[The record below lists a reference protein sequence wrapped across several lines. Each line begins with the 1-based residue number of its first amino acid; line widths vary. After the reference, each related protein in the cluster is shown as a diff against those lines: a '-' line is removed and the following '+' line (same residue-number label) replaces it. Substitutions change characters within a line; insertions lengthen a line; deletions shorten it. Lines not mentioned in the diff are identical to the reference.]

1 MEKRI
6 KLLFI
11 FPTPQVWGGEGVWL
25 NLLRRINRKKFS
37 ISVLTFGTGK
47 LLKRL
52 EDINVKYYS
61 LEKARL
67 RNVFGSVKNLFRMI
81 KFLKKEKF
89 DIVNSLGVH
98 LLSTLSTSVLNIR
111 YILHI
116 HTIHSLPLID
126 RWCLRRARHVVTVSN
141 FSKQLLIGYGV
152 IKEEYIHVIYN
163 GIDIEEFE
171 KKVKGVNLR
180 KELRLHK
187 DTQIVC
193 YIGRI
198 VKAKNLK
205 MLVQTIP
212 KIEQDYQGRVK
223 FLFVGD
229 SPKINIREPD
239 YKDNLL
245 KLAEELGVENDIIFT
260 GRREDV
266 VNILKQINI
275 FAIPSLLEVCSMAI
289 LEAMTM
295 AKPVLAIRAG
305 GNPELVSEE
314 TGILVNPNDLN
325 GFAKGIIKLLK
336 DKEKAFMIGRA
347 GKRRVKEYF
356 SIEKNVK
363 MTEEL
368 YEEILS
374 RNIL

>member
-11 FPTPQVWGGEGVWL
+11 FPTPQVWGGEEVWL

-37 ISVLTFGTGK
+37 ISILTFGTGR

-89 DIVNSLGVH
+89 NIVNSLGVH
-98 LLSTLSTSVLNIR
+98 LLTTLSTSIVPIR
-111 YILHI
+111 YILHF
-116 HTIHSLPLID
+116 HTMHPLPLID
-126 RWCLRRARHVVTVSN
+126 RWCIRKAKHIITVSN
-141 FSKQLLIGYGV
+141 FTKELLISYGTKPNC
-152 IKEEYIHVIYN
+152 IKMIYN
-163 GIDIEEFE
+163 GIDIEGFE
-171 KKVKGVNLR
+171 KKIKGVDLR
-180 KELRLHK
+180 KELRLQEE
-187 DTQIVC
+187 TQIIC

-198 VKAKNLK
+198 IKSKNLET
-205 MLVQTIP
+205 LVQIIP
-212 KIEQDYQGRVK
+212 KIKKDYQGKAK

-229 SPKINIREPD
+229 TPKINPREAD
-239 YKDNLL
+239 YKDVLL
-245 KLAEELGVENDIIFT
+245 KLAEELRVKDDVIFT
-260 GRREDV
+260 GRREDITS
-266 VNILKQINI
+266 ILKQIDI
-275 FAIPSLLEVCSMAI
+275 FALPSNFLEVCSMAI
-289 LEAMTM
+289 LEAMAM
-295 AKPVLAIRAG
+295 AKPVVAIRVG

-325 GFAKGIIKLLK
+325 GFAKGIIDLLK
-336 DKEKAFMIGRA
+336 DKEKAFMIGGA